1 MADGQVTETVDTPAS
16 LWRPM
21 GDPVAINAAAGAWS
35 SLAQVLAQAST
46 QLQQVGEEIPAC
58 WGGEAADRFTAWVTG
73 MTSELSDASSQCAQV
88 ARWLTATAARIEQ
101 ANTEIQRLYEA
112 LAVTA
117 VVGVLATVITF
128 GVSDVAA
135 AAAAAATAAE
145 AEGIVAMVTAN
156 LAEVASALSP
166 LAARW
171 LVNFGV
177 SLGLNVGVDLMR
189 GKELSLEDAESAVLS
204 ASFGTLGG
212 AVAGGW
218 AGVEARPV
226 TTAVLSSMMS
236 QATEDIIDGKQGVKL
251 AADVAT
257 AGVLGGTLS
266 KVADALHLP
275 ELPGGEDEPGPLQLG
290 EPVTPT
296 TPPLVDAAGVDLI
309 PTTPAA
315 TPSILDADGVPI
327 GSAATA
333 SATPVTI
340 LGPDGVPTT
349 GNPTSP
355 GIVDANGTPIGGTAT
370 TPTTIPPTTGPTTVL
385 DSSGLPVGAV
395 GTTPPLVDSGGNPLS
410 ASGITV
416 PTPSTPAQIY
426 LPGVDAPQPIV
437 AGPVIPGSPWVAAVN
452 HYPDMV
458 SDKINNTVVE
468 AIPGGPEEPKV
479 TVPPPPVVNLGPSST
494 ATTQAPAPV
503 LVDAASH

>member
-35 SLAQVLAQAST
+35 SLAQALAQAST
-46 QLQQVGEEIPAC
+46 QLQQVGEETPGC
-58 WGGEAADRFTAWVTG
+58 WSGEAADRFTAWVTG
-73 MTSELSDASSQCAQV
+73 MTTELSDASSQCAQV
-88 ARWLTATAARIEQ
+88 AQWLTATASRIEQ
-101 ANTEIQRLYEA
+101 ANTQIQRLYEA

-145 AEGIVAMVTAN
+145 AEGIVAMVTAY

-177 SLGLNVGVDLMR
+177 SLGLNVGVDLVR
-189 GKELSLEDAESAVLS
+189 GKPVGLEDVESAVLS

-212 AVAGGW
+212 AVASRW
-218 AGVEARPV
+218 AQVAARPV
-226 TTAVLSSMMS
+226 TTAAVSSMVS
-236 QATEDIIDGKQGVKL
+236 QATEDVIDGKQGVKL

-257 AGVLGGTLS
+257 AGVLGGALS

-290 EPVTPT
+290 QPVTPP
-296 TPPLVDAAGVDLI
+296 TPPLVDPDGVALD

-327 GSAATA
+327 GSTATA
-333 SATPVTI
+333 QVAPVTI

-349 GNPTSP
+349 GNPTST
-355 GIVDANGTPIGGTAT
+355 GVVDADGNPLSGTTPATTVPTTTGTAT
-370 TPTTIPPTTGPTTVL
+370 VL
-385 DSSGLPVGAV
+385 DGNGLPVGAV
-395 GTTPPLVDSGGNPLS
+395 GPTPPLVDSGGNPLS
-410 ASGITV
+410 AGGITV
-416 PTPSTPAQIY
+416 PTPSAPAQIY

-458 SDKINNTVVE
+458 SDKINNTVVD

-479 TVPPPPVVNLGPSST
+479 TVPPPPVVDLGPSST
-494 ATTQAPAPV
+494 PTTPAPAPV
-503 LVDAASH
+503 LVDATSL